1 MTSQSP
7 RIYTYKI
14 TFEEVPYYY
23 YGVHKEK
30 YLNEEYWGS
39 PITNKWCWN
48 FYTPKKQI
56 LQLFDFKDEGW
67 KESLEIE
74 YRLIKQFY
82 NTDKWCL
89 NRNCGGNFS
98 LETRRKNGKNA
109 AEIHKK
115 LKKGLYSLTT
125 EQRSQNSKRMVE
137 LKRGCHKLTKQE
149 RVKRSKEKS
158 KTNLKNKTGIYA
170 NLSENGKKGA
180 EVNRQNN
187 TGLWAFTTE
196 YRSQITK
203 ETNSQK
209 WKCTITGYVSNAGG
223 LSNYQKHRGINT
235 SNRIRIE

>member
-7 RIYTYKI
+7 RIYLYKI
-14 TFEEVPYYY
+14 TFEEVLYYY

-30 YLNEEYWGS
+30 RFNEYYMGS
-39 PITNKWCWN
+39 PITHKWCWD
-48 FYTPKKQI
+48 FYAPKKQI
-56 LQLFDFKDEGW
+56 LQFFDFTDEGW

-74 YRLIKQFY
+74 HRLIKQFY

-109 AEIHKK
+109 IEMHKK
-115 LKKGLYSLTT
+115 LKKGLYSLTP
-125 EQRSQNSKRMVE
+125 EQRSENSKKMVE
-137 LKRGCHKLTKQE
+137 LKQGWHKLTKE
-149 RVKRSKEKS
+149 EKIKKSKERS
-158 KTNLKNKTGIYA
+158 ERDLKNKTGIYA

-180 EVNRQNN
+180 EVNRRNN

-196 YRSQITK
+196 QRMEIGRK
-203 ETNSQK
+203 NCSQK

-223 LSNYQKHRGINT
+223 LSNYQKHRGIDT